1 MSAKIGLFRMSYLLL
16 LTNDDKRKYHKSLI
30 YKETM
35 KTLLKTNN
43 IIIKA

>member
-1 MSAKIGLFRMSYLLL
+1 MSAKIGLFRISYLLL

-35 KTLLKTNN
+35 KNSFKN
-43 IIIKA
+43 